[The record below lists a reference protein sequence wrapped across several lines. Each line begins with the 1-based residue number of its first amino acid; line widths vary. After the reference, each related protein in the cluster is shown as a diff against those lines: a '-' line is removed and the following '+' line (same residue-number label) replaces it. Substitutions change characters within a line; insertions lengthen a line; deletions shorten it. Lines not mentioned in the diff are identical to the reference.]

1 MKDLTINTHKA
12 GLTMLIDYSQYDYTP
27 QNSTFSEYYKCRK
40 DDKRE
45 ATNLSIEDK
54 SKIIEAILMR
64 FLELSFV
71 QMKHFMDN
79 TSKIVYGAD
88 IFSTI
93 ADFVE
98 DKFAITGG
106 YIDGI
111 QGHKYSEIGR
121 PFQRRIMEYN
131 VHYLWLRYG
140 TEDNKKIM
148 EDVIDIMH
156 RVK

>member
-1 MKDLTINTHKA
+1 MK
-12 GLTMLIDYSQYDYTP
+12 IDYEQYDYAP
-27 QNSTFSEYYKCRK
+27 QNTSFQEYYGTRK
-40 DDKRE
+40 DNRQE
-45 ATNLSIEDK
+45 VTHLSVEDK
-54 SKIIEAILMR
+54 SKIIEAVLMR

-71 QMKHFMDN
+71 QMKHFRDN
-79 TSKIVYGAD
+79 KSEIVYGAD
-88 IFSTI
+88 IFNTI

-106 YIDGI
+106 YIDDI
-111 QGHKYSEIGR
+111 QGLKYSEIKR
-121 PFQRRIMEYN
+121 PLQRRIMGYN

>member
-1 MKDLTINTHKA
+1 MK
-12 GLTMLIDYSQYDYTP
+12 IDYDQYDYAP
-27 QNSTFSEYYKCRK
+27 QNTTFQEYYGHRQ
-40 DDKRE
+40 DNRQE
-45 ATNLSIEDK
+45 VTHLSVEDK
-54 SKIIEAILMR
+54 SKIIEAVLMR

-71 QMKHFMDN
+71 QMKHFRDN
-79 TSKIVYGAD
+79 KSEIVYGAD
-88 IFSTI
+88 IFNTI

-111 QGHKYSEIGR
+111 QGLKYSEIKR

-148 EDVIDIMH
+148 EDVIDLMH

>member
-1 MKDLTINTHKA
+1 MI
-12 GLTMLIDYSQYDYTP
+12 IDYSQYDYAP
-27 QNSTFSEYYKCRK
+27 QNTTFREYYNHRK
-40 DDKRE
+40 DYRQE
-45 ATNLSIEDK
+45 VTNLSVEDK

-64 FLELSFV
+64 FLELSFI
-71 QMKHFMDN
+71 QMKHFKDDK
-79 TSKIVYGAD
+79 SKIVYEAD
-88 IFSTI
+88 IFNTL

-111 QGHKYSEIGR
+111 QGLKFSEIKHS
-121 PFQRRIMEYN
+121 FQRRIMEYN

-148 EDVIDIMH
+148 EDMIDIMH

>member
-1 MKDLTINTHKA
+1 MK
-12 GLTMLIDYSQYDYTP
+12 IDYSQYDYAP
-27 QNSTFSEYYKCRK
+27 QNTTFREYYSNRK
-40 DDKRE
+40 DNRQE
-45 ATNLSIEDK
+45 VTNLSVEDK
-54 SKIIEAILMR
+54 TKIIEAVLMR
-64 FLELSFV
+64 FLELRFV
-71 QMKHFMDN
+71 QMKHFMYN
-79 TSKIVYGAD
+79 KSEIVYGAD
-88 IFSTI
+88 IFNTI

-98 DKFAITGG
+98 DKFAITDG

-111 QGHKYSEIGR
+111 QGLKYSQIQR